1 MRNIECTIKL
11 ANRNSNNVTTEEKVE
26 NEKKIPTMIF
36 YLSLNLFKF
45 FKEVPVG
52 VDLGIQKNW
61 YKIQRL
67 PDFLR
72 KNDQNKPLNH

>member
-1 MRNIECTIKL
+1 MTLMRNIKCTIKL

-52 VDLGIQKNW
+52 VDLGIQKIGTRFRD
-61 YKIQRL
+61 YRT
-67 PDFLR
+67 F
-72 KNDQNKPLNH
+72 